1 MNHVTQEEQTT
12 SNNRIRIQKNQS
24 LARRATL
31 GQRRRALVC
40 EVTDWLSVIHR
51 MFWKGRQGGAYVRA

>member
-12 SNNRIRIQKNQS
+12 SNDRIRIQKNQS

-31 GQRRRALVC
+31 GLRRCALVC
-40 EVTDWLSVIHR
+40 EVTELADWLSVIH
-51 MFWKGRQGGAYVRA
+51 